1 MEKNAVIS
9 VKSFTDLDKKDI
21 IEVVTP
27 GKFLIDEDGFKAIYE
42 ETEISGMDG
51 TTTTLKILG
60 DSFVLERQG
69 NVSTKMDFKKGETSV
84 SLYNTPYGMMDL
96 QIHTD
101 YLEID
106 MDENGGDL
114 IAKYSMAIS
123 GQEPIMTKISVNVK
137 IQ

>member
-60 DSFVLERQG
+60 DSFVLE
-69 NVSTKMDFKKGETSV
+69 
-84 SLYNTPYGMMDL
+84 
-96 QIHTD
+96 
-101 YLEID
+101 
-106 MDENGGDL
+106 
-114 IAKYSMAIS
+114 
-123 GQEPIMTKISVNVK
+123 
-137 IQ
+137 